1 MEDNE
6 LSTLRWG
13 IIGAA
18 NIAKQQVI
26 PAIEQT
32 PSNEIIGIASR
43 SGKAEA
49 IARQFHIPNTFK
61 SYEELLESPNIDA
74 VYIALP
80 NAHHKQWALA
90 AIQANKHVLCE
101 KPIVLTT
108 NDLTELQQAAKKHNV
123 LLMEAFMYRFHP
135 QIGKVRQLLTEG
147 AIGDILTIRAR
158 FHFTLEN
165 WDNDIRLDPTLG
177 GGVLNDIGCYPVN
190 VLNYLIEES
199 PKKVQALQGISTKE
213 IDTHIAVQLSYPSG
227 ILAQFDASFYGP
239 MTQTIDII
247 GTTGTMQLP
256 YAFRADEN
264 NCEGIIHYQLN
275 EETHTITETGN
286 AYIEQI
292 KAFHQA
298 IENKESQIYTH
309 AQMLQQTETMEL
321 IAKAL

>member
-1 MEDNE
+1 MT
-6 LSTLRWG
+6 TLRWG

-26 PAIEQT
+26 PAIRQT
-32 PSNEIIGIASR
+32 PNNEITAIASR

-49 IARQFHIPNTFK
+49 LGQQFHIPNIFH
-61 SYEELLESPNIDA
+61 SYEELLESPDVDA

-80 NAHHKQWALA
+80 NAHHKQWALS

-108 NDLTELQQAAKKHNV
+108 EDLTELQQAAKKHHV

-135 QIGKVRQLLTEG
+135 QIAKVKQLLTDG
-147 AIGDILTIRAR
+147 AIGEILTIRAR

-165 WDNDIRLDPTLG
+165 WNNDIRLDPNLG

-199 PKKVQALQGISTKE
+199 PKSVHVLQGKSIKG
-213 IDTHIAVQLSYPSG
+213 IDTHIAVQLNYSSG

-239 MTQTIDII
+239 MTQTIDIV
-247 GTTGTMQLP
+247 GTKGTMQIP

-264 NCEGIIHYQLN
+264 NYDGIIHYQSN
-275 EETHTITETGN
+275 NETHTITETGN

-298 IENKESQIYTH
+298 TESIESLTYTH
-309 AQMLQQTETMEL
+309 AQMLRQTETMER

>member
-1 MEDNE
+1 MT
-6 LSTLRWG
+6 TLRWG

-26 PAIEQT
+26 PAIRQT
-32 PSNEIIGIASR
+32 PNNEITSIASR
-43 SGKAEA
+43 SGKAETLA
-49 IARQFHIPNTFK
+49 QQFHIPNIFQ
-61 SYEELLESPNIDA
+61 SYEALLESPDVDA

-108 NDLTELQQAAKKHNV
+108 EDLTELQQEAKKHHV

-135 QIGKVRQLLTEG
+135 QIGKAKQLLTEG
-147 AIGDILTIRAR
+147 TIGEILTIRAR
-158 FHFTLEN
+158 FHFTLED
-165 WDNDIRLDPTLG
+165 WDNDIRLNPNLG

-190 VLNYLIEES
+190 VLNYFIEES
-199 PKKVQALQGISTKE
+199 PSNVQALQGKLTKE

-264 NCEGIIHYQLN
+264 NYDGIIHYLSNN
-275 EETHTITETGN
+275 ETTTITETGN

-298 IENKESQIYTH
+298 IENKESPAYTH
-309 AQMLQQTETMEL
+309 AQMLQQTVTMER

>member
-1 MEDNE
+1 VT
-6 LSTLRWG
+6 TLRWG

-26 PAIEQT
+26 PALKQT
-32 PSNEIIGIASR
+32 PNNEITSIASR

-49 IARQFHIPNTFK
+49 LAEQFHIPNIFH
-61 SYEELLESPNIDA
+61 SYEALLESPDVDA

-101 KPIVLTT
+101 KPMVLTT
-108 NDLTELQQAAKKHNV
+108 EDLTELQQAAQKHNV

-135 QIGKVRQLLTEG
+135 QMRKVKQLLTEG
-147 AIGDILTIRAR
+147 TIGEILTIRAR

-165 WDNDIRLDPTLG
+165 GGNDIRLNPKLQ

-190 VLNYLIEES
+190 VLNYLIEET
-199 PKKVQALQGISTKE
+199 PKNIQALRGKSTKE
-213 IDTHIAVQLSYPSG
+213 MDTHIAVQLSYPSG
-227 ILAQFDASFYGP
+227 VLAQFDASFYGP
-239 MTQTIDII
+239 MTQTIDIV
-247 GTTGTMQLP
+247 GTKGTIQLP

-264 NCEGIIHYQLN
+264 NYDGIIHYQSSN
-275 EETHTITETGN
+275 DTQTFKEKGN

-298 IENKESQIYTH
+298 IEHKESPVYTH
-309 AQMLQQTETMEL
+309 AQMLQQTETMER
-321 IAKAL
+321 IAKVL